1 MLTYQDLLAVGENDN
16 AKMDFVRSAIFKH
29 QNDDLYK
36 MAVIADQYDR
46 KQNVT
51 IAQYQKLLYKITGE
65 AVPDNYSANY
75 KLYSNFFSRF
85 VTQESQYLLGNG
97 ITLDE
102 DGLKDRLGK
111 DFDARLQEIGR
122 DALVDG
128 VAFGFWNKDHV
139 EVFRI
144 TELVPFYDEENGALM
159 AAIRFW
165 QIDPSKPLRATLY
178 EPDGYTEYIWRRTK
192 DRKKDDGE
200 ILKPKRKYVLK
211 LRSTPIEGTEIY
223 DYENYPTFPIVPLW
237 GNPHHQSELI
247 GIREAIDAYDLIKS
261 GFCNT
266 VDEAS
271 LVYWTIQN
279 AGGMDDIDLAK
290 FVERIRTLH
299 AATVEDDGAKAE
311 SHTLDVPYQ
320 SREALLTRLRSDLY
334 DDFMALDTKEIAG
347 GATTATQIKAAYEP
361 INSKADMFEY
371 CVHDFLDG
379 IFLLAGIESDATF
392 TRSIIVNSQEE
403 ITTVISASS
412 YLSPEYV
419 TQKILML
426 LGDGDKLDDVL
437 KEMDKNETDRFVDEV
452 ENEETSEQEESELG
466 EAGTEGLRI
475 ADEANR
481 G

>member
-1 MLTYQDLLAVGENDN
+1 MLTYQDLLAIGESDK
-16 AKMDFVRSAIFKH
+16 AKMDFVRSAISKH
-29 QNDDLYK
+29 QATDLYRN
-36 MAVIADQYDR
+36 AVIADKYDK

-51 IAQYQKLLYKITGE
+51 IMDYQKLLYKVTGE
-65 AVPDNYSANY
+65 AVPDNFSANY
-75 KLYSNFFSRF
+75 KIASNFFFRF

-97 ITLDE
+97 VMLDE
-102 DGLKDRLGK
+102 NELKDRLGK
-111 DFDARLQEIGR
+111 DFDTRLQEVGR

-128 VAFGFWNKDHV
+128 VAFGFWNKDHM

-144 TELVPFYDEENGALM
+144 TELVPLYDEENGALM

-165 QIDPSKPLRATLY
+165 QIDQSKPLRATLY
-178 EPDGYTEYIWRRTK
+178 EPDGYTEYIWR
-192 DRKKDDGE
+192 KKDDGE
-200 ILKPKRKYVLK
+200 ILKPKRQYILK
-211 LRSTPIEGTEIY
+211 TRSTPLEGTEIY

-237 GNPHHQSELI
+237 GNTAHQSELV

-299 AATVEDDGAKAE
+299 AATVEDDGARAE

-320 SREALLTRLRSDLY
+320 SRETLLMRLRSDLY

-392 TRSIIVNSQEE
+392 TRSLIVNSQEE
-403 ITTVISASS
+403 ITTVISAAS
-412 YLSPEYV
+412 YLSDEYV

-426 LGDGDKLDDVL
+426 LGDGDKLDEVL
-437 KEMDKNETDRFVDEV
+437 KEMDEGEMERFVE
-452 ENEETSEQEESELG
+452 EQPQEEETEEEIV
-466 EAGTEGLRI
+466 E
-475 ADEANR
+475 
-481 G
+481 

>member
-1 MLTYQDLLAVGENDN
+1 MLTYQDLLAIGESDN

-29 QNDDLYK
+29 QSTDLYRN
-36 MAVIADQYDR
+36 AVIADKYDK

-51 IAQYQKLLYKITGE
+51 IMDYQKLLYTVTGE
-65 AVPDNYSANY
+65 AVPDNFSANY
-75 KLYSNFFSRF
+75 KITSNFFFRF

-97 ITLDE
+97 VMLDE
-102 DGLKDRLGK
+102 DELKDRLGK
-111 DFDARLQEIGR
+111 DFDTRLQEVGR

-128 VAFGFWNKDHV
+128 VAFGFWNKDHM

-144 TELVPFYDEENGALM
+144 TELVPLYDEENGALM

-165 QIDPSKPLRATLY
+165 QIDQSKPLRATLY
-178 EPDGYTEYIWRRTK
+178 EPDGYTEYIWR
-192 DRKKDDGE
+192 KKDDGE
-200 ILKPKRKYVLK
+200 ILKPKRQYIIKT
-211 LRSTPIEGTEIY
+211 RSTPLEGTEIY

-237 GNPHHQSELI
+237 GNTAHQSELV

-311 SHTLDVPYQ
+311 SHSLDVPYQ

-392 TRSIIVNSQEE
+392 TRSLIVNSQEE
-403 ITTVISASS
+403 ITTVISAAS
-412 YLSPEYV
+412 YLSDEYV

-426 LGDGDKLDDVL
+426 LGDGDKLDEVL

-452 ENEETSEQEESELG
+452 ENEETSEQKESELG

-475 ADEANR
+475 DDEANR

>member
-1 MLTYQDLLAVGENDN
+1 MLTYQDLLAIGESDK

-29 QNDDLYK
+29 QSTDLYRN
-36 MAVIADQYDR
+36 AVIADKYDK

-51 IAQYQKLLYKITGE
+51 IMDYQKLLYKVTGE
-65 AVPDNYSANY
+65 AVPDNFSANY
-75 KLYSNFFSRF
+75 KIASNFFFRF

-97 ITLDE
+97 IMLDE
-102 DGLKDRLGK
+102 NELKDRLGK
-111 DFDARLQEIGR
+111 DFDTRLQEIGK

-128 VAFGFWNKDHV
+128 VAFGFWNKDHM

-144 TELVPFYDEENGALM
+144 TELVPLYDEENGALM

-165 QIDPSKPLRATLY
+165 QIDQSKPLRATLY
-178 EPDGYTEYIWRRTK
+178 EPDGYTEYIWR
-192 DRKKDDGE
+192 KKDDGE
-200 ILKPKRKYVLK
+200 ILKPKRQYILK
-211 LRSTPIEGTEIY
+211 TRSTPLEGTKIY

-237 GNPHHQSELI
+237 GNTAHQSELV

-290 FVERIRTLH
+290 LVERIRTLH

-320 SREALLTRLRSDLY
+320 SRETLLMRLRSDLY

-371 CVHDFLDG
+371 CVHDFLNG

-392 TRSIIVNSQEE
+392 TRSLIVNAQEE
-403 ITTVISASS
+403 ITTVISAAS
-412 YLSPEYV
+412 YLSDEYV

-426 LGDGDKLDDVL
+426 LGDGDKLDEVL
-437 KEMDKNETDRFVDEV
+437 KEMDEGEMERFVE
-452 ENEETSEQEESELG
+452 EQPQEEETEEE
-466 EAGTEGLRI
+466 TEEEI
-475 ADEANR
+475 AE
-481 G
+481 

>member
-1 MLTYQDLLAVGENDN
+1 MLTYQDLLSVGENDS

-51 IAQYQKLLYKITGE
+51 IAQYQKLLYKVTGE

-75 KLYSNFFSRF
+75 KLYSNFFFRF

-128 VAFGFWNKDHV
+128 VAFGFWNKDHI
-139 EVFRI
+139 EIFRI

-192 DRKKDDGE
+192 DREKDDGE

-237 GNPHHQSELI
+237 GNPHHQSELV

-279 AGGMDDIDLAK
+279 AGGMDDVDLAK

-320 SREALLTRLRSDLY
+320 SRETLLTRLRSDLY

-371 CVHDFLDG
+371 CIHDFLDG

-426 LGDGDKLDDVL
+426 LGDGDKLDEVL
-437 KEMDKNETDRFVDEV
+437 EEMDESEMERFVDD
-452 ENEETSEQEESELG
+452 EEDESESESEMPDDIDAELDSMLAELG
-466 EAGTEGLRI
+466 G
-475 ADEANR
+475 
-481 G
+481 